1 MRIVATATRERAT
14 IDLRG
19 LAPALKAHAQARNLT
34 VSDVARLAVVAVLKS
49 SGAEAEVQDCG
60 ESDAARDR
68 TVKLTIRLR
77 RGVAARLS
85 TGARACGLSHGAYLT
100 TLIDE
105 APAPPLAVATAL
117 GTSTEQLAVVS
128 ADMNELIR
136 TIRRDA
142 ALSGRLIE
150 DWLRP
155 LMDDVRRHV
164 GLASRLMSELR
175 PSRTYSMQERDKRTE
190 GQEARP

>member
-1 MRIVATATRERAT
+1 VATASRERAT

-19 LAPALKAHAQARNLT
+19 LGPALKAHARARNLA
-34 VSDVARLAVVAVLKS
+34 VSDVARLAVAAVLKTS
-49 SGAEAEVQDCG
+49 ASESEVQASG
-60 ESDAARDR
+60 ESDATKHG

-77 RGVAARLS
+77 RGVAARL
-85 TGARACGLSHGAYLT
+85 TTRARACGLSRGAYLT

-117 GTSTEQLAVVS
+117 GTSTEHLAVVS

-136 TIRRDA
+136 TIRRDTT
-142 ALSGRLIE
+142 LSGRLIE

-155 LMDDVRRHV
+155 LLDDVRRHV

>member
-1 MRIVATATRERAT
+1 MATATRERAT

-19 LAPALKAHAQARNLT
+19 LGPALKAHAQARNLT

-49 SGAEAEVQDCG
+49 SGAEAEVQDSG
-60 ESDAARDR
+60 ESNAARDR

-77 RGVAARLS
+77 RGVAARL
-85 TGARACGLSHGAYLT
+85 TTRARACGLSHGAYLT

-117 GTSTEQLAVVS
+117 GTSTEWLAVVS
-128 ADMNELIR
+128 ADLNELIR
-136 TIRRDA
+136 IVRRDTA
-142 ALSGRLIE
+142 SSGRLI
-150 DWLRP
+150 DDSLRP
-155 LMDDVRRHV
+155 LLDDVRRHV

-175 PSRTYSMQERDKRTE
+175 PTRTHSTQQRGERADRH
-190 GQEARP
+190 EARP